1 MTATELV
8 TSVGCTSIWHVYI
21 LVS

>member
-8 TSVGCTSIWHVYI
+8 TSVGCTSYGTCIF
-21 LVS
+21 